1 MRRPPVPFSPSRRRV
16 LASLGGL
23 GLGAAV
29 AGCGTE
35 DASADG
41 TVELNFQWWGG
52 DERNVATQKAVRLF
66 QRRHP
71 KIKLSVSFTGYD
83 SYFQRLATQ
92 VAAGTGPDVLQMD
105 YYQLRSYA
113 ANGLIANLSG
123 PEFSGIDLDAVP
135 RAYVDAD
142 RLDGKLWAVPTGIST
157 QALLVDPTIWRK
169 AGGFPKPG
177 WTWDDLSDDVGPALR
192 KAAPDR
198 SPLTDF
204 GRYSETFDLWLVQR
218 GKSLYKDDGS
228 LGFTEADLTAFWEL
242 TARLRDKGV
251 FTPPHLTASYDGST
265 ASSLLVRKLSTAEFN
280 LTGTVMPYFEAYGD
294 IALVPFPTASASAP
308 LGLTAGPG
316 MMCVRQSSAHKRQA
330 AQLIDFLLNDP
341 AAGNALGVVRG
352 LPPNRKIMNR
362 IAPGLSKGDRMVY
375 AYVSSLEKMFSASTL
390 PPSGSDEDKL
400 EFRRVNEDVLFGK
413 KTVREAAAEMFE
425 KYNSTVPKG

>member
-1 MRRPPVPFSPSRRRV
+1 MRRPRVLPSPSRRRL
-16 LASLGGL
+16 LASLGA
-23 GLGAAV
+23 LGAGAAL
-29 AGCGTE
+29 AGCGGE

-41 TVELNFQWWGG
+41 EAHLNFQWWGG

-66 QRRHP
+66 ERRNP
-71 KIKLSVSFTGYD
+71 RIKVSVSFTGYD

-113 ANGLIANLSG
+113 ANGLIADLGG
-123 PEFSGIDLDAVP
+123 PDFSGIGIDEIPQV
-135 RAYVDAD
+135 YVDAD
-142 RLDGKLWAVPTGIST
+142 RLDGDLWAVPTGIST
-157 QALLVDPTIWRK
+157 QALLVDPAIWRK
-169 AGGFPKPG
+169 AGGLPKPG
-177 WTWDDLSDDVGPALR
+177 WTWDDLIEDVGPALR

-228 LGFTEADLTAFWEL
+228 LGFTQADLTAFWEL

-251 FTPPHLTASYDGST
+251 FTPPPLTASYDGST
-265 ASSLLVRKLSTAEFN
+265 ASSPLVRKLSAAEFN

-294 IALVPFPTASASAP
+294 ISLVPFPTASAGAP
-308 LGLTAGPG
+308 LGLTAQPG
-316 MMCVRQSSAHKRQA
+316 MMCVRRSSAHRRQA
-330 AQLIDFLLNDP
+330 ALLIDFLLNDP
-341 AAGNALGVVRG
+341 AAGAALGVVRG
-352 LPPNRKIMNR
+352 LPPNRRTMNR
-362 IAPGLSKGDRMVY
+362 IAPGLGEGDRVVY
-375 AYVSSLEKMFSASTL
+375 EYVSALERRFTASAI

-425 KYNSTVPKG
+425 KYNTTVPQG